1 MQAFLEEM
9 NKNLRKNVTD
19 AASELTE
26 MQVALLH
33 RGTYNLH

>member
-26 MQVALLH
+26 MQVVLLH